1 MQEQIQKLR
10 DAGFDDAQ
18 ISEWINSHRDQAG
31 VTAAPSENSAEA
43 DVPFSATPTAPPP
56 GSQGGIAE
64 YPQNIA
70 EGLAAANSFLGSPVG
85 HALEATGAAAY
96 GGKKLV
102 EAAKAFRGTPGPVVP
117 TAPAPMAAPAPAPMA
132 APAPQAPAQVP
143 QISSAKSIVQK
154 LALDKI
160 MRGAGA
166 VAKMAGPATGM
177 AMNLF
182 GTSPEEI
189 ATLKAAEARRKQL
202 GQ

>member
-31 VTAAPSENSAEA
+31 VTAAPSENSTEA

-56 GSQGGIAE
+56 GSQGGISE
-64 YPQNIA
+64 YPQNIG

-102 EAAKAFRGTPGPVVP
+102 EAAKAFRGAPGPVVP
-117 TAPAPMAAPAPAPMA
+117 TAPAPMASPVPAPAPA
-132 APAPQAPAQVP
+132 QPAQVP
-143 QISSAKSIVQK
+143 QMQAAKNIVQK

-160 MRGAGA
+160 LKGAGILGA
-166 VAKMAGPATGM
+166 GM
-177 AMNLF
+177 AIGQGLF